1 MPTMPTALE
10 GDLAGLIDDAKR
22 LQIAMLPR
30 PRTLS
35 PRVPL
40 RAPGD
45 NIDLTA
51 SEIRIPEATASLIDD
66 WEPYG
71 S

>member
-1 MPTMPTALE
+1 MPTQPTAVD
-10 GDLAGLIDDAKR
+10 GDLAGLIHDAKR
-22 LQIAMLPR
+22 LQLAMLPR

-35 PRVPL
+35 PNV
-40 RAPGD
+40 
-45 NIDLTA
+45 IDLTA
-51 SEIRIPEATASLIDD
+51 TEIRIPESTAALLDE

>member
-1 MPTMPTALE
+1 MPAQPTAVD

-30 PRTLS
+30 PRAAS
-35 PRVPL
+35 PRV
-40 RAPGD
+40 
-45 NIDLTA
+45 IDLAA
-51 SEIRIPEATASLIDD
+51 SEIRIPESTASLLQD

>member
-1 MPTMPTALE
+1 MLPQPAAVD
-10 GDLAGLIDDAKR
+10 GDLAALIDDAKR

-35 PRVPL
+35 PRVAP
-40 RAPGD
+40 RAQRES
-45 NIDLTA
+45 IDLTA
-51 SEIRIPEATASLIDD
+51 SEIRIPESTASLLEA

>member
-1 MPTMPTALE
+1 MPIQPTAVD

-35 PRVPL
+35 PRV
-40 RAPGD
+40 
-45 NIDLTA
+45 IDLTA
-51 SEIRIPEATASLIDD
+51 SEIRIPDSTAALLDE

>member
-1 MPTMPTALE
+1 MPPQPTAVD
-10 GDLAGLIDDAKR
+10 GDLAALIDDAKR

-35 PRVPL
+35 PR
-40 RAPGD
+40 A
-45 NIDLTA
+45 IDLTA
-51 SEIRIPEATASLIDD
+51 SEIRIPESTASLLDA